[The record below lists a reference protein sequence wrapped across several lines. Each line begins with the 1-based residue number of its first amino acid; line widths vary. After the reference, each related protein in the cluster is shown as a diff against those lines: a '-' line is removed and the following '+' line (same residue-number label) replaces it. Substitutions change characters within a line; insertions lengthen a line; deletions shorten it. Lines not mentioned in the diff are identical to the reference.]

1 MRHAR
6 IDRPKHHL
14 SYWLLSLTTLVAG
27 CGPGTAPAPPPLV
40 GTMQT
45 DVLRSIDD
53 VPVPLR
59 NEDGRPTLL
68 LVWATHAPDSVAML
82 AELAEVDR
90 RIPGSV
96 RIVAAAIQNKSEIV
110 EWGDGRD
117 EVAPFPIVTNEG
129 GGEND
134 LIVWSDD
141 RPTLWILDADGRVLG
156 RLGGFQDATAIVAEI
171 ERLNDETIH
180 DIGTAIV
187 AEIAEP
193 SRPLG
198 GCVIER
204 RDGPVPEDLR
214 RRTGVVRDDEYA
226 PFSKHLVAGGI
237 TFVATADVDD
247 DFLIAVGATQAA
259 MMESDAEGIDP
270 ELQDAVLRSL
280 FRAKTTIPM
289 WRGEELDFP
298 EETDWE
304 AFDRLGERRSICDAI
319 FQLDDHEREG
329 QPMEVLEH
337 LLHHLNMVGL
347 HDVFPEDWGISRTST
362 LHAAMR
368 TALDRSWYVVDYLD
382 EFDDEEEAD
391 RVLLQEYAYWVISSA
406 WDLQRDF
413 GPGHDEW
420 SLVDP
425 ETFREAQPELHE
437 AFLRTIPKVLVAPR
451 PDRLEAFRVEGR

>member
-1 MRHAR
+1 MRTLR
-6 IDRPKHHL
+6 TKWSKIRR
-14 SYWLLSLTTLVAG
+14 SCWMLSLTTLLAG
-27 CGPGTAPAPPPLV
+27 CGPGAAPPPPRLV

-53 VPVPLR
+53 TPVPLR
-59 NEDGRPTLL
+59 TEDGRPTLL
-68 LVWATHAPDSVAML
+68 LVWATYAPDSVAML
-82 AELAEVDR
+82 AELAEVER
-90 RIPGSV
+90 RRPDSV
-96 RIVAAAIQNKSEIV
+96 RVAAAAIQSKSEVV
-110 EWGDGRD
+110 EWLARRD
-117 EVAPFPIVTNEG
+117 RSAPFPIVADEG
-129 GGEND
+129 SDGND
-134 LIVWSDD
+134 LVGWAEE
-141 RPTLWILDADGRVLG
+141 RPTLWILAPDGRVLG
-156 RLGGFQDATAIVAEI
+156 RLEGLQDATAILAEVD
-171 ERLNDETIH
+171 RLDDVSLEETETVRT
-180 DIGTAIV
+180 GV
-187 AEIAEP
+187 Q
-193 SRPLG
+193 SPLG
-198 GCVIER
+198 GCVVER
-204 RDGPVPEDLR
+204 RDGAVPEDLR
-214 RRTGVVRDDEYA
+214 RRTGVVRDDAFA

-237 TFVATADVDD
+237 TFIATEEVDD
-247 DFLIAVGATQAA
+247 EFMIAVGATQAA
-259 MMESDAEGIDP
+259 MMARDAEGIDV

-289 WRGEELDFP
+289 WRGEEPDFP
-298 EETDWE
+298 EDSDWE
-304 AFDRLGERRSICDAI
+304 TLDRLRDRRSICDAI
-319 FQLDDHEREG
+319 FQLDDRDRDG

-382 EFDDEEEAD
+382 EFDDVEEAD

-425 ETFREAQPELHE
+425 ETFREAQPALHE

-451 PDRLEAFRVEGR
+451 PDRLEAFRNPRP